1 MKFESFYILLCF
13 VTPAVSFKFTKWP
26 NNPLVV
32 YYDKNKTN
40 VELRWE
46 WNLEGGIFNFLKI
59 ERYRKDN
66 PLGTKTQI
74 AKYYSSGTTNVEET
88 KYSISVQ
95 NRAIGSV
102 VFTIKDITNQGINE
116 GKENG
121 EKSRV
126 DVMEANKEYIYSI
139 EVDEQTSGK
148 AFINSVALKV
158 LSKYFKRKLL
168 VGNIYNEFEGNI
180 LKHQLGFK

>member
-1 MKFESFYILLCF
+1 MKVESFYILLCF
-13 VTPAVSFKFTKWP
+13 VIPAASFKFTKWP

-32 YYDKNKTN
+32 YYRNRTN

-46 WNLEGGIFNFLKI
+46 WNLEGGVFNFLKI

-66 PLGTKTQI
+66 VLGTETQI
-74 AKYYSSGTTNVEET
+74 AKYYSSGTASVEET

-95 NRAIGSV
+95 NRANGSV

-116 GKENG
+116 GKDNNG

-148 AFINSVALKV
+148 AFTNSVALKV

-168 VGNIYNEFEGNI
+168 VGNIYNEGN
-180 LKHQLGFK
+180 LYKHQLGFK